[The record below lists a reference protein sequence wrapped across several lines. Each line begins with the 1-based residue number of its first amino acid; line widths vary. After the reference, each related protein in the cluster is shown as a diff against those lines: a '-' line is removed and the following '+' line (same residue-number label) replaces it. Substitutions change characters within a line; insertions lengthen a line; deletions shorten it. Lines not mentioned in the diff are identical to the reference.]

1 MKLIFIAIPILF
13 SCGANYEKASPIDVG
28 NIDSA
33 LFQYD
38 SLAGK
43 YTQDIAQIDSATQ
56 VVEEAIKKINQLEK
70 DKREYE
76 KGIRVLAYVP
86 NNDSANKL
94 RLKLNEAN
102 RQIAKLTSEL
112 NSLKTKETV
121 TKYQPVVRKPDTV
134 FIQPGIITPDETSL
148 VVNLDGKIPDNVTLY
163 LIPYSKRIK
172 KLMVYEASCDESIIL
187 KNDFKTAKYYNGLY
201 FFNSVPPGKYLIKI
215 CTYYGNYKLITKSQ
229 GKDIVKMEVAPPIQ

>member
-1 MKLIFIAIPILF
+1 MAACQ
-13 SCGANYEKASPIDVG
+13 SNNERASTIYIDTL
-28 NIDSA
+28 NRDSISNEYGDA
-33 LFQYD
+33 
-38 SLAGK
+38 
-43 YTQDIAQIDSATQ
+43 IAQIDSTTQ
-56 VVEEAIKKINQLEK
+56 IVEQAITKIKKLEQ
-70 DKREYE
+70 DKLEYE
-76 KGIRVLAYVP
+76 KGIQVYAYQP
-86 NNDSANKL
+86 DNSEANRL

-102 RQIAKLTSEL
+102 SQIAKLNAEL
-112 NSLKTKETV
+112 NSLKTQETA
-121 TKYQPVVRKPDTV
+121 TKYYPTVVRKPDTV
-134 FIQPGIITPDETSL
+134 YVQPGIITPDETSL